1 MTTRLRMGCLLLTF
15 LETLQKENEFRALI
29 SQLKLWSQNQRASVM
44 ALKESLNFLATGL
57 I

>member
-1 MTTRLRMGCLLLTF
+1 MTTRLWMGCLLLTF